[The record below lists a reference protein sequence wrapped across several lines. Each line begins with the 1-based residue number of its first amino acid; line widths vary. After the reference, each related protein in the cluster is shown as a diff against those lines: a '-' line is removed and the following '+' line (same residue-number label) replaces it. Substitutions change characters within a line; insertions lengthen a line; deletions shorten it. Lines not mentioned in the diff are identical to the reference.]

1 MTSSTIKLALL
12 SAPHPAFC
20 HLQCRKASQVTES
33 WGGARKQGYR
43 TVYVEAHRVSVCEKI
58 THNTTHF
65 HKYRIVC
72 TTILAET
79 EVQLEVCSANLTPVF
94 GAMQLCPAP
103 SSFLMVNGDFGSTFG
118 IHVHICLL
126 PSTTQTHHRITTS
139 QRNISGWL

>member
-33 WGGARKQGYR
+33 WGGARKEGYR
-43 TVYVEAHRVSVCEKI
+43 TVHGLKLVVYLSVKGLR
-58 THNTTHF
+58 TTHF
-65 HKYRIVC
+65 HKYRTVC

-79 EVQLEVCSANLTPVF
+79 EVQREVCSTNLTPVF
-94 GAMQLCPAP
+94 GAMQLCPGP

-118 IHVHICLL
+118 IHVHLSLL
-126 PSTTQTHHRITTS
+126 PSITQTHHRITTS